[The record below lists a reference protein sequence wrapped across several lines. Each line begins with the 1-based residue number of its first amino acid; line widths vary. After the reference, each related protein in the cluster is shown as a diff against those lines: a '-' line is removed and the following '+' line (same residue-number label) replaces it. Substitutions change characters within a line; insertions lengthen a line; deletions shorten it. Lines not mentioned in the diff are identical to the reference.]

1 MSGAPRGERL
11 IITLIGKRNVGKSSM
26 INALTGQ
33 EIAIV
38 SDTPGTTT
46 DPVAKHY
53 ELIPIGPVTFYDT
66 AGLDDIGDLGKLRIK
81 ATEKVILRSDLVLFI
96 TNESQFNQTEQD
108 IIAKLD
114 NLNIPYIMVFNRFDE
129 HEALLAPNLSTF
141 AVNAKT
147 GFGIHEL
154 KEKIIQSVPDYFR
167 QETVIIGDIIGTGD
181 LVVLVVPI
189 DLAAPK
195 GRLILPQVQV
205 IRDILDNDAM
215 ALTVKERELDEAL
228 ERMNT
233 PPALVITDSQVVLKV
248 AGSVPDS
255 VPLTTFSTAFA
266 RYKGDLPLLV
276 EGTKAI
282 ERLRD
287 GDKVLIAE
295 ACSHHI
301 QSDDIGRVKIPR
313 WLRQYTGKEL
323 KFDVRAGHDFPENL
337 EKYALVIHCGG
348 CMITGMEFK
357 RRLLQCQRL
366 GIPVT
371 NFGVIISKVQGVLE
385 RVVRPFGILIDN

>member
-108 IIAKLD
+108 IITKLD
-114 NLNIPYIMVFNRFDE
+114 NLNIPYIMVFNRFDD

-141 AVNAKT
+141 TVNAKT

-228 ERMNT
+228 ERINT

>member
-1 MSGAPRGERL
+1 MSGTPRGERL
-11 IITLIGKRNVGKSSM
+11 IITIIGRRNVGKSSL
-26 INALTGQ
+26 INAITSQ

-53 ELIPIGPVTFYDT
+53 ELIPVGPVTFYDT
-66 AGLDDIGDLGKLRIK
+66 AGLDDIGELGSLRIR

-96 TNESQFNQTEQD
+96 SNERALTSSEMPILD
-108 IIAKLD
+108 KLKTQ
-114 NLNIPYIMVFNRFDE
+114 NIPFIIVYNCFSECENSYTF
-129 HEALLAPNLSTF
+129 PNMIQ
-141 AVNAKT
+141 VNAKT
-147 GFGIHEL
+147 GAGIHML
-154 KEKIIQSVPDYFR
+154 KEAIVHAVPVYFR
-167 QETVIIGDIIGTGD
+167 QETVIIGDIISPGD
-181 LVVLVVPI
+181 LVVLVAPI

-228 ERMNT
+228 EKLNA

-248 AGSVPDS
+248 AGSVPDA
-255 VPLTTFSTAFA
+255 VKFTTFSTAFA

-276 EGTKAI
+276 EGAKAI
-282 ERLRD
+282 DRLKD
-287 GDKVLIAE
+287 NDKVLITE

-313 WLRQYTGKEL
+313 WLRHYTGKEL
-323 KFDVRAGHDFPENL
+323 EFDVRAGHDFPDNL
-337 EKYALVIHCGG
+337 EEYALVIHCGG

-371 NFGVIISKVQGVLE
+371 NFGVLISKVQGVLE
-385 RVVRPFGILIDN
+385 RVIRPFGLILDN